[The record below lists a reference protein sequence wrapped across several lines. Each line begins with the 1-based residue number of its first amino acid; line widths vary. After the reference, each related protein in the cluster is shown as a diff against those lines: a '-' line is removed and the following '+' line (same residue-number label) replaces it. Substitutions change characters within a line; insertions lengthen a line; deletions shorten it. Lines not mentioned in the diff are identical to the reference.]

1 MASAAA
7 DEPRASGHELQLGR
21 VDQVRVRVGYGRT
34 PDGPA
39 YEVFLLDLP
48 EAGTGGTFDEMPY
61 LEALEPILYALADA
75 PLDYSVHVD
84 RSRTSWSSAA
94 GDVEI
99 RVSLTTGSTS
109 TTLGATALDAVT
121 NAFRTVLDLAGP
133 SEPLLLGHDEAIAR
147 ARARVEEAFPEVHS
161 DVLSVSEEEH
171 RAAQGSW
178 SVGLRTR
185 DLDRY
190 LVVVGFLDG
199 YAGSAHVRHEPRS
212 EVLDAV
218 GSESP

>member
-1 MASAAA
+1 
-7 DEPRASGHELQLGR
+7 
-21 VDQVRVRVGYGRT
+21 
-34 PDGPA
+34 
-39 YEVFLLDLP
+39 
-48 EAGTGGTFDEMPY
+48 
-61 LEALEPILYALADA
+61 
-75 PLDYSVHVD
+75 
-84 RSRTSWSSAA
+84 
-94 GDVEI
+94 
-99 RVSLTTGSTS
+99 
-109 TTLGATALDAVT
+109 
-121 NAFRTVLDLAGP
+121 
-133 SEPLLLGHDEAIAR
+133 
-147 ARARVEEAFPEVHS
+147 VHS

-185 DLDRY
+185 ELDRY